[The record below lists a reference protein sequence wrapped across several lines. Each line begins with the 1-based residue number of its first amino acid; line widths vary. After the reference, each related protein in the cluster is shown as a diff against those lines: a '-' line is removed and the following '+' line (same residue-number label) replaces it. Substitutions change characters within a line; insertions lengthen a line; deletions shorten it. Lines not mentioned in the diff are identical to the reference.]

1 MDILFMLGVAVALL
15 MIVLGI
21 YLFFFARKPADAAAQ
36 AALLEMPEPPVAGR
50 QPVLPRAARGNPALA
65 ELTAPAAAH
74 YADENADALS
84 QYPVPVRDSV
94 DPIDDDL
101 LARINPQQARVQPAV
116 TDTALSTPQVTSPLA
131 SQVPQQMPPLV
142 PSREFSVDAPDADS
156 LDSMLDDLEQATA
169 KLVTPVERSEVAEW
183 QGSSAL
189 LDAHIEDQARR
200 DDESPLAQAEQ
211 IVALY
216 LLPTEGR
223 SLDGARVMSL
233 LRQYGLRFGE
243 MSLFHRFEESSGSGR
258 LMFSVLRYTSEGPQG
273 FDLET
278 LPQEKIDGLAF
289 FLALP
294 NPEAVSGYD
303 MMASISSLLTRDFSA
318 HLYDEEMNLFTK
330 QLKAH
335 YRHVVLEFKPKG

>member
-15 MIVLGI
+15 MMIVGI
-21 YLFFFARKPADAAAQ
+21 YFFFFSHQPVDQ
-36 AALLEMPEPPVAGR
+36 HTESALLEVPEPPVEGR
-50 QPVLPRAARGNPALA
+50 PPVVPRAARGIAVPD
-65 ELTAPAAAH
+65 T
-74 YADENADALS
+74 NADAVS
-84 QYPVPVRDSV
+84 QYPMPVHDEV
-94 DPIDDDL
+94 VAVEDEL
-101 LARINPQQARVQPAV
+101 LAKISPQQTRAQPNVGDMPLSAPQTASVQDEPSV
-116 TDTALSTPQVTSPLA
+116 
-131 SQVPQQMPPLV
+131 VPM
-142 PSREFSVDAPDADS
+142 RNFSVDSAATDDS

-169 KLVTPVERSEVAEW
+169 KLVTPIERGEVAEW
-183 QGSSAL
+183 QGDSAL

-223 SLDGARVMSL
+223 FLEGARVLNL
-233 LRQYGLRFGE
+233 LKQYGLRFGE
-243 MSLFHRFEESSGSGR
+243 MSLFHRFEESSGAGR

-278 LPQEKIDGLAF
+278 LPQDRLDGLAF

-294 NPEAVSGYD
+294 NIEAVNGYD
-303 MMASISSLLTRDFSA
+303 MMASISSLLARDFSA
-318 HLYDEEMNLFTK
+318 HLYDEEMNIFTK

-335 YRHVVLEFKPKG
+335 YRHVVLEYKPKG

>member
-21 YLFFFARKPADAAAQ
+21 YLFFFSRQSVDPAAQ
-36 AALLEMPEPPVAGR
+36 AALLEVPEPPVAGR
-50 QPVLPRAARGNPALA
+50 PPVLPRAARGTHDSR
-65 ELTAPAAAH
+65 TAS
-74 YADENADALS
+74 YADENADAVS
-84 QYPVPVRDSV
+84 QYPTPVRDPV
-94 DPIDDDL
+94 DHIEDDVV
-101 LARINPQQARVQPAV
+101 ARITPQQARAQPAV
-116 TDTALSTPQVTSPLA
+116 SDAAVLATPSVATQPSLQTPMV
-131 SQVPQQMPPLV
+131 VPT
-142 PSREFSVDAPDADS
+142 REFVIEPAEADS

-169 KLVTPVERSEVAEW
+169 KLVTPIERGEVAEW
-183 QGSSAL
+183 QGNSAL

-223 SLDGARVMSL
+223 HLDGTRVLSL
-233 LRQYGLRFGE
+233 LKQYGLRFGE
-243 MSLFHRFEESSGSGR
+243 MSLFHRFEESSGAGR

-273 FDLET
+273 FDLES

-294 NPEAVSGYD
+294 NVEAVNGYD
-303 MMASISSLLTRDFSA
+303 MMASISSLLARDFSA

>member
-1 MDILFMLGVAVALL
+1 MDILFTLGIVVAVL
-15 MIVLGI
+15 MIAVGV
-21 YLFFFARKPADAAAQ
+21 YLFFFSRKPLPPTDAAA
-36 AALLEMPEPPVAGR
+36 LEIQPSSVAGR
-50 QPVLPRAARGNPALA
+50 PPVVPRAVRGMLPVADSALLNDSHDA
-65 ELTAPAAAH
+65 NPAAAQPSV
-74 YADENADALS
+74 A
-84 QYPVPVRDSV
+84 RDTSV
-94 DPIDDDL
+94 AAEDDIF
-101 LARINPQQARVQPAV
+101 ARINPQQARTQPTVDQAAAMPI
-116 TDTALSTPQVTSPLA
+116 TAKAEPQPEPTLLAAREFGALS
-131 SQVPQQMPPLV
+131 
-142 PSREFSVDAPDADS
+142 ADTNS

-169 KLVTPVERSEVAEW
+169 KLVTPVERGEVAEW
-183 QGSSAL
+183 QGDSAL
-189 LDAHIEDQARR
+189 LDAHLEDQARR

-216 LLPTEGR
+216 VLPTEGR
-223 SLDGARVMSL
+223 SLEGARVMSL

-243 MSLFHRFEESSGSGR
+243 MSLFHRFAESSGEGR

-278 LPQEKIDGLAF
+278 LPQEKLDGLAF

-294 NPEAVSGYD
+294 NPEAVNGYD
-303 MMASISSLLTRDFSA
+303 MMASISSLLARDFSA